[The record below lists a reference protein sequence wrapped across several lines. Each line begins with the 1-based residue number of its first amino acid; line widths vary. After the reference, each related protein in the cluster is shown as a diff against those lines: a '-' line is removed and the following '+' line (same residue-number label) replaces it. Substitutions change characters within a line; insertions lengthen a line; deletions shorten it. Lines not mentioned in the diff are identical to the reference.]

1 MPGAEWL
8 LREVPLTALLVVEEQ
23 EDAVQCLHTVCV
35 QVQTDLGP
43 RETRHVLTIQGGSG
57 VASDTRT
64 RVPRANLG
72 IIKTYDFDHS

>member
-1 MPGAEWL
+1 M
-8 LREVPLTALLVVEEQ
+8 
-23 EDAVQCLHTVCV
+23 LHSTVCV

>member
-8 LREVPLTALLVVEEQ
+8 LCEVTLTALLVVAEQ
-23 EDAVQCLHTVCV
+23 EDAVLHTVCV